1 MALNFTITL
10 ATTADADAFLKSRSY
25 VVGCVKCPPRGTT
38 RDTPRA
44 LLPRRAPAPP
54 ARSLA
59 RPWWRRTLRR
69 AGGCGFRSPG
79 GSAAP
84 ARRGRHPRGSLCA
97 RLPRRA
103 RAPPAAARGSPSR
116 QHAAVAVAAPAC
128 ARAHHIHARASP
140 ALPRSFAPTGTDAA
154 LFEAFGKA
162 PDAAKHPHAARYYAH
177 IASFS
182 ADARKKWGPSLG
194 SAGVGAPV
202 TAAPP
207 KAPAAAPAAA
217 DDDEADLFGD
227 DGDAAAA
234 AVKVEKP
241 VAAADAKKSKPKPI
255 AKTICVYDV
264 KPLEAETPP
273 SALEA
278 AVRSIQMDG
287 LSWGETFKVEEIAY
301 GVKKLVVQCVVE
313 DEKVSLD
320 ELEEKLMSFE
330 DIIQSIDQL
339 SMNKIT

>member
-1 MALNFTITL
+1 M
-10 ATTADADAFLKSRSY
+10 
-25 VVGCVKCPPRGTT
+25 
-38 RDTPRA
+38 
-44 LLPRRAPAPP
+44 
-54 ARSLA
+54 
-59 RPWWRRTLRR
+59 
-69 AGGCGFRSPG
+69 
-79 GSAAP
+79 
-84 ARRGRHPRGSLCA
+84 
-97 RLPRRA
+97 
-103 RAPPAAARGSPSR
+103 
-116 QHAAVAVAAPAC
+116 
-128 ARAHHIHARASP
+128 
-140 ALPRSFAPTGTDAA
+140 
-154 LFEAFGKA
+154 GKA

-202 TAAPP
+202 KAAPP
-207 KAPAAAPAAA
+207 KAPAAA

-234 AVKVEKP
+234 AVKVDKP
-241 VAAADAKKSKPKPI
+241 AAAADGKKAKPKPVQ
-255 AKTICVYDV
+255 KTICVYDV
-264 KPLEAETPP
+264 KPLEAETEP
-273 SALEA
+273 SVLEA
-278 AVRSIQMDG
+278 AVRSIVMDG

-320 ELEEKLMSFE
+320 ELEEKIMSFE